1 MWMWTMNNN
10 EFWIWGGTFE
20 SDLKNVWRAYLR
32 ILEKTKCITR
42 QINLIVCKGAH
53 FIQIHC
59 FKGAHSTLS
68 DIQFEGHIWGFY
80 RGHILNPKS
89 AKSRHLPDLRQ
100 KRVCYQSNVPP
111 QTAMCPLPW
120 EPWET
125 LLRTGNVPFFYRFFY
140 TRASLNS
147 RNKLYLFGLSL
158 WDCLYTEYEEKS
170 DYDRIDRQQLQ
181 VVVVIIKIPIWSFQQ
196 CVFNPMETYN
206 LKYECNMASSIFVKK
221 MI

>member
-1 MWMWTMNNN
+1 MKINKGPATHLQCVFLLPAYILRPSPSSSTTKFHSWDII
-10 EFWIWGGTFE
+10 FSLAGSFRFWGGTFE
-20 SDLKNVWRAYLR
+20 SNLR
-32 ILEKTKCITR
+32 IFEEQFEDFTKRVTR

-111 QTAMCPLPW
+111 QTAMCLP
-120 EPWET
+120 PWGPWGT
-125 LLRTGNVPFFYRFFY
+125 LLRTGNSVG
-140 TRASLNS
+140 
-147 RNKLYLFGLSL
+147 NKC
-158 WDCLYTEYEEKS
+158 W
-170 DYDRIDRQQLQ
+170 
-181 VVVVIIKIPIWSFQQ
+181 IP
-196 CVFNPMETYN
+196 V
-206 LKYECNMASSIFVKK
+206 
-221 MI
+221 

>member
-1 MWMWTMNNN
+1 MQAPSPNISEGTTQSENRNTWSKSQSNKMFWCLLPPNFGPKLPSKARNRGKADFATKVHKSSINHVNVN
-10 EFWIWGGTFE
+10 HEQKFWIWGGTFE
-20 SDLKNVWRAYLR
+20 SNLKNVWRAYLR
-32 ILEKTKCITR
+32 ILETTKCITR

-59 FKGAHSTLS
+59 FKGVHSTLS

-80 RGHILNPKS
+80 SGHILNPKN

-125 LLRTGNVPFFYRFFY
+125 LLRTGDQG
-140 TRASLNS
+140 S
-147 RNKLYLFGLSL
+147 
-158 WDCLYTEYEEKS
+158 
-170 DYDRIDRQQLQ
+170 
-181 VVVVIIKIPIWSFQQ
+181 
-196 CVFNPMETYN
+196 
-206 LKYECNMASSIFVKK
+206 
-221 MI
+221 